1 MTGRV
6 NMAKILDA
14 LGKVVDAA
22 RLTYRVDASC
32 PEGYVLVK
40 WDDVE
45 ALSNAVTALDDLNRS
60 EG

>member
-1 MTGRV
+1 
-6 NMAKILDA
+6 MAKFLEMM
-14 LGKVVDAA
+14 GRVVDAA
-22 RLTYRVDASC
+22 RLTYRVDAGC

-45 ALSNAVTALDDLNRS
+45 ALSKAVVALDELSRS